1 MRHRK
6 HSNQL
11 GVKKEHRD
19 ALLANLSTALITHGK
34 IKTTLKKAKALRPFV
49 EKVITLA
56 KKGSL
61 HSRRMALSRVR
72 DTAAVHDLFD
82 EKVEQFRERN
92 GGYTRIYKL
101 GTRRGDAAEMALI
114 ELIDADDEG
123 YEKKSKPK
131 SKPKAK
137 KSATPVA
144 EETEDTEEN
153 EAAEDSDEPE
163 EAAVISEETETEAK
177 EEGDAVEVAS
187 EEASESEETAEAD
200 EDSEPE
206 ASAES
211 EESDDDTKE
220 KKGE

>member
-11 GVKKEHRD
+11 GVKKEHRE

-61 HSRRMALSRVR
+61 HNRRLAISRVR
-72 DTAAVHDLFD
+72 DTGAVHELFE
-82 EKVEQFRERN
+82 EKVEQFRDRN

-123 YEKKSKPK
+123 YAKK

-137 KSATPVA
+137 AKKSAKPAVAEGAPLAEELPAAEETAVA
-144 EETEDTEEN
+144 EEVSEVEE
-153 EAAEDSDEPE
+153 
-163 EAAVISEETETEAK
+163 K
-177 EEGDAVEVAS
+177 
-187 EEASESEETAEAD
+187 
-200 EDSEPE
+200 
-206 ASAES
+206 ASAEEEVVEETKAEAP
-211 EESDDDTKE
+211 EESEASDEGEAE
-220 KKGE
+220 KKG

>member
-11 GVKKEHRD
+11 GVKKEHRE
-19 ALLANLSTALITHGK
+19 ALLANLSTALITHGR
-34 IKTTLKKAKALRPFV
+34 IRTTLKKAKALRPFV

-56 KKGSL
+56 KKGDL
-61 HSRRMALSRVR
+61 HNRRMAIARVR
-72 DTAAVHDLFD
+72 DTDAVHELFD

-123 YEKKSKPK
+123 YPKKSKAK
-131 SKPKAK
+131 SKAK
-137 KSATPVA
+137 VEAAPEESEEVVEADEPEAEVA
-144 EETEDTEEN
+144 EEP
-153 EAAEDSDEPE
+153 EAQAE
-163 EAAVISEETETEAK
+163 EAA
-177 EEGDAVEVAS
+177 
-187 EEASESEETAEAD
+187 
-200 EDSEPE
+200 PE
-206 ASAES
+206 AGS
-211 EESDDDTKE
+211 EESEE

>member
-11 GVKKEHRD
+11 GVKKEHRE
-19 ALLANLSTALITHGK
+19 ALLANLSTALITHGR
-34 IKTTLKKAKALRPFV
+34 IRTTLKKAKALRPFV
-49 EKVITLA
+49 EKVITFA
-56 KKGSL
+56 KKGDL
-61 HSRRMALSRVR
+61 HNRRMAIARVR
-72 DTAAVHDLFD
+72 DTGAVHELFD

-123 YEKKSKPK
+123 YPKKSKSK

-137 KSATPVA
+137 KESTTPEVVEEATPEVD
-144 EETEDTEEN
+144 EETPEV
-153 EAAEDSDEPE
+153 EA
-163 EAAVISEETETEAK
+163 
-177 EEGDAVEVAS
+177 
-187 EEASESEETAEAD
+187 ESA
-200 EDSEPE
+200 EPE
-206 ASAES
+206 AKAEAP
-211 EESDDDTKE
+211 ET

>member
-11 GVKKEHRD
+11 GVKKEHRT
-19 ALLANLSTALITHGK
+19 ALLANLSTALITHGR
-34 IKTTLKKAKALRPFV
+34 IKTTLKKARALRPFV

-56 KKGSL
+56 KKGDV
-61 HSRRMALSRVR
+61 HNRRLAIARVR
-72 DTAAVHDLFD
+72 DTDAVHVLFD

-92 GGYTRIYKL
+92 GGYTRIYKV

-123 YEKKSKPK
+123 YAKK

-137 KSATPVA
+137 AKKAEAAPEAVEEPAAQA
-144 EETEDTEEN
+144 EEVVVEEP
-153 EAAEDSDEPE
+153 AAEAE
-163 EAAVISEETETEAK
+163 EVK
-177 EEGDAVEVAS
+177 
-187 EEASESEETAEAD
+187 AEAPV
-200 EDSEPE
+200 EEPG
-206 ASAES
+206 
-211 EESDDDTKE
+211 E

>member
-11 GVKKEHRD
+11 GVKKEHRE

-61 HSRRMALSRVR
+61 HNRRLAISRVR
-72 DTAAVHDLFD
+72 DTGAVHELFE
-82 EKVEQFRERN
+82 EKVEQFRDRN

-123 YEKKSKPK
+123 YGKKSKPK
-131 SKPKAK
+131 SKAKKKAK
-137 KSATPVA
+137 AAVEETAVAEGAAVAEKTEVATDEEPAEEKESVVA
-144 EETEDTEEN
+144 EEAPADEVEQETKADV
-153 EAAEDSDEPE
+153 AED
-163 EAAVISEETETEAK
+163 V
-177 EEGDAVEVAS
+177 
-187 EEASESEETAEAD
+187 EASKEGEE
-200 EDSEPE
+200 
-206 ASAES
+206 
-211 EESDDDTKE
+211 E
-220 KKGE
+220 KKG

>member
-11 GVKKEHRD
+11 GVKKEHRE
-19 ALLANLSTALITHGK
+19 ALLANLSTALIAHGK

-61 HSRRMALSRVR
+61 HNRRIAIARVR
-72 DTAAVHDLFD
+72 DTGVVHELFE
-82 EKVEQFRERN
+82 EKVEQFRDRN

-123 YEKKSKPK
+123 YGKKTKPK
-131 SKPKAK
+131 SRAK
-137 KSATPVA
+137 KNAKVAVEETEVSEEAAVA
-144 EETEDTEEN
+144 EETDVVAEEDPVVEEESVVVQGVLAAEVN
-153 EAAEDSDEPE
+153 DEVLEETKADASEDVEAAEEGE
-163 EAAVISEETETEAK
+163 E
-177 EEGDAVEVAS
+177 
-187 EEASESEETAEAD
+187 
-200 EDSEPE
+200 
-206 ASAES
+206 
-211 EESDDDTKE
+211 E
-220 KKGE
+220 KKG

>member
-11 GVKKEHRD
+11 GVKKEHRE
-19 ALLANLSTALITHGK
+19 ALLANLSTALITHGR
-34 IKTTLKKAKALRPFV
+34 IRTTLKKAKALRPFV

-61 HSRRMALSRVR
+61 HNRRIAIARVR
-72 DTAAVHDLFD
+72 DTGAVHELFE

-114 ELIDADDEG
+114 ELIDGDDEG
-123 YEKKSKPK
+123 YAKKSKPK
-131 SKPKAK
+131 SKAKAK
-137 KSATPVA
+137 KTEKATA
-144 EETEDTEEN
+144 TEEVSVVEESEAGESN
-153 EAAEDSDEPE
+153 ESEAGADAIVEPEVEPAAESDS
-163 EAAVISEETETEAK
+163 S
-177 EEGDAVEVAS
+177 VE
-187 EEASESEETAEAD
+187 
-200 EDSEPE
+200 EPE
-206 ASAES
+206 AEKSGNT
-211 EESDDDTKE
+211 EEE